1 MKCVMSVYMIIEID
15 IKNEELYSQY
25 VEKVPE
31 IIDQYGGRYLIRGGE
46 VTPLSGH
53 WNPERIIVIAFET
66 VEQLQRCFSSPEY
79 LELAPLRE
87 QSTVSKAIMVESYVP
102 PE

>member
-1 MKCVMSVYMIIEID
+1 MKCVMSVYMVIEID

-66 VEQLQRCFSSPEY
+66 VEHLQRCFSSPEY

>member
-1 MKCVMSVYMIIEID
+1 MIIEIK
-15 IKNEELYSQY
+15 IKNRELYSQY
-25 VEKVPE
+25 MEKVPE
-31 IIDQYGGRYLIRGGE
+31 IVEKYGGRYLIRGGK
-46 VTPLSGH
+46 VTALSGH
-53 WNPERIIVIAFET
+53 WNPERMIVIAFET

-87 QSTVSKAIMVESYVP
+87 QSAVSKSIIVDGYLP

>member
-1 MKCVMSVYMIIEID
+1 MSVFMIIEIE
-15 IKNEELYSQY
+15 IKNRELYSQY

-31 IIDQYGGRYLIRGGE
+31 IVEKYGGRYLIRGGK

-53 WNPERIIVIAFET
+53 WNPERMIVIAFET

-87 QSTVSKAIMVESYVP
+87 QSTVSKSIIVDGYLP

>member
-1 MKCVMSVYMIIEID
+1 MKCVMSVYMVIEID